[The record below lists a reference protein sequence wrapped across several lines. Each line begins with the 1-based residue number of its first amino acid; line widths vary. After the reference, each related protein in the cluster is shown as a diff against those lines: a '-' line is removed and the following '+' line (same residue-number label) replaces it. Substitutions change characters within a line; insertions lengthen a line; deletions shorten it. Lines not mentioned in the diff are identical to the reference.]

1 MEAFLRGHRISQMKQ
16 ANNNEVELL
25 LKSLAR
31 GRGESPL
38 QSRATSGESVAS
50 EHLDADELNSY
61 AEGVAPAPARARYI
75 EHLADCEACRGI
87 AVGLTQAAGAANR
100 YDVREQQGGSSFW
113 QKVTALFSQPILRYA
128 VPALVLTAVIG
139 IGLFALKQQ
148 RQTDL
153 VAQNQPEVAA
163 PPSSQGDTRAAL
175 NPTPGSPTAVQNG
188 AETGLNA
195 ETTKAKDQDQK
206 TQEAGQASLVPESS
220 VAKATPPKDTA
231 QPGEAAGAPATQAY
245 APEPKVAAPPPPA
258 PLYDAE
264 KSTELAK
271 ERPAKR
277 EDQPRDQDEALRSE
291 SDDVHGPNR
300 SRNNTALPAS
310 RSAGAMGGRG
320 PSGADKKK
328 ASEVEIRTVMGRH
341 FTREGDAWVDT
352 AYESSR
358 ATIRVAR
365 GSDQFRALV
374 ADEPGIR
381 TIAEQLG
388 GVVIV
393 VWKNQ
398 AYRIQ

>member
-1 MEAFLRGHRISQMKQ
+1 MKQ
-16 ANNNEVELL
+16 ANNNEVDLL
-25 LKSLAR
+25 LRSLAR

-38 QSRATSGESVAS
+38 QSGATSGASVAS

-87 AVGLTQAAGAANR
+87 VVGLTQAAGAANR
-100 YDVREQQGGSSFW
+100 FQVSEPQGASFW
-113 QKVTALFSQPILRYA
+113 QKVTGLFSPPILRYA

-148 RQTDL
+148 RRTEL
-153 VAQNQPEVAA
+153 VAQNQPEVTA
-163 PPSSQGDTRAAL
+163 PPSSRGNTSAAV
-175 NPTPGSPTAVQNG
+175 NPTPGSPAAVQNG
-188 AETGLNA
+188 AQTGSNA
-195 ETTKAKDQDQK
+195 EAGKAKDNLQGQK
-206 TQEAGQASLVPESS
+206 TQAVEQPTLAPESS
-220 VAKATPPKDTA
+220 VAKTASKDTA

-245 APEPKVAAPPPPA
+245 APEPKAAAPPPPA

-277 EDQPRDQDEALRSE
+277 EDQPRDQDEALRRE

-300 SRNNTALPAS
+300 SRNNTALPANG
-310 RSAGAMGGRG
+310 RTAGVMTERG
-320 PSGADKKK
+320 PSGTDKKK
-328 ASEVEIRTVMGRH
+328 VGEVESRTVMGRK
-341 FTREGDAWVDT
+341 FTQEGKTWVDT
-352 AYESSR
+352 AYESSQK
-358 ATIRVAR
+358 TIRVAR
-365 GSDQFRALV
+365 GSDQFRALI

-381 TIAEQLG
+381 TIAEQLS

-393 VWKNQ
+393 VWKNR

>member
-1 MEAFLRGHRISQMKQ
+1 MKQ
-16 ANNNEVELL
+16 ANNNEVDLL
-25 LKSLAR
+25 LRSLAR
-31 GRGESPL
+31 GHGKPPL
-38 QSRATSGESVAS
+38 QGGATSRESVAS

-75 EHLADCEACRGI
+75 QHLADCEACRGI
-87 AVGLTQAAGAANR
+87 VVGLTQAAGAANR

-113 QKVTALFSQPILRYA
+113 QKLTALFSPPILRYA

-148 RQTDL
+148 RPADL

-163 PPSSQGDTRAAL
+163 PPSSQGGTRAVL

-188 AETGLNA
+188 AETGSNA
-195 ETTKAKDQDQK
+195 EAGKGKDNLQGQK
-206 TQEAGQASLVPESS
+206 TQAVEQPTLAPESG
-220 VAKATPPKDTA
+220 VAKTASKDTA
-231 QPGEAAGAPATQAY
+231 QPGEAAGAPATQTY
-245 APEPKVAAPPPPA
+245 APEPKAAAPAPPA

-277 EDQPRDQDEALRSE
+277 EDQPRDQDEVLRTE
-291 SDDVHGPNR
+291 SNDVHGPNR

-328 ASEVEIRTVMGRH
+328 ATEVETRTVMGRH
-341 FTREGDAWVDT
+341 FTRAGDAWVDT

-358 ATIRVAR
+358 KTIRVAR

-393 VWKNQ
+393 VWKNR